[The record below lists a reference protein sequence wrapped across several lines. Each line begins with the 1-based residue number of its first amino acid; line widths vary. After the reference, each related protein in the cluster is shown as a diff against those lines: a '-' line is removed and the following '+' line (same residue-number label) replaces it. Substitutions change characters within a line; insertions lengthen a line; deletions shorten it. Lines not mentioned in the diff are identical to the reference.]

1 MVLLIAK
8 PCPASREKLD
18 VQQDDEPNNANVGE
32 ETIVHDATSARTFL
46 SVVERHVRDWIERE
60 WGLRQKVD
68 RRAAAESWSE
78 QVKAVHMR
86 SVVLT
91 VESLAPSIEGL
102 SESALR
108 RRFQHWGATESPGEM
123 IHRLRMEHAAKLL
136 ADGRYTI
143 AAVADMSGFDDK
155 RHFAARFREH
165 FGVTPRVYRQKG
177 GIAS

>member
-1 MVLLIAK
+1 MVLPKGRTGLA
-8 PCPASREKLD
+8 LLGQLY
-18 VQQDDEPNNANVGE
+18 VQQDDEPDNADAGPA
-32 ETIVHDATSARTFL
+32 TIGHDATTDDAFL

-60 WGLRQKVD
+60 WGLRQQVD
-68 RRAAAESWSE
+68 RRAAAEIWSE

-102 SESALR
+102 SESGLR

-123 IHRLRMEHAAKLL
+123 IHRIRMEHAAKLL

-143 AAVADMSGFDDK
+143 AAVADMSGFNDK
-155 RHFAARFREH
+155 RHFATRFREF
-165 FGVTPRVYRQKG
+165 FGVTPRNYRQKNG
-177 GIAS
+177 G